1 VTKYCQYF
9 CQYSK
14 SVADTIGSSTSTVIL
29 TTLVTREWVFSCV
42 YVEWGVSWMVDDY
55 STDLICCSYTL
66 MNFVTQCTVS
76 TRVTLLRRHCDITF
90 SCLHWIIIIII
101 IIIWL
106 SKIRVHDWSYTRY
119 VICPNNHFWPVQRS
133 KVPVNIT
140 SSWFLVRTLYYHAHQ
155 LDILRCVV
163 DFVSCDVTAVSSL
176 KRFISRFLLPFVY
189 LKEF

>member
-1 VTKYCQYF
+1 MSECLAVCMLSEVLVEWLMTTVQTWSVVRTRWWTLWHNVQCQHEWHCY
-9 CQYSK
+9 
-14 SVADTIGSSTSTVIL
+14 ADIVIL
-29 TTLVTREWVFSCV
+29 HFHV
-42 YVEWGVSWMVDDY
+42 YTELLLLL
-55 STDLICCSYTL
+55 LII
-66 MNFVTQCTVS
+66 V
-76 TRVTLLRRHCDITF
+76 
-90 SCLHWIIIIII
+90 
-101 IIIWL
+101 IWL